1 MLMDLKT
8 QQGSQVFKSKNQVL
22 FVFVSLSSC
31 LFFLKVSTCLYWCVI
46 YKLCISLSVSLFLSA
61 VNRKLY
67 GIATWKYIYI
77 RAVADAVRI
86 LRLVS
91 ATEHL
96 TETEIF
102 SVIFGFHRQQCAS
115 D

>member
-1 MLMDLKT
+1 MLIDLKT
-8 QQGSQVFKSKNQVL
+8 QQGSQVFKSKNQIL

-31 LFFLKVSTCLYWCVI
+31 LFFLNVSTCLYWCVI

-96 TETEIF
+96 IETEIF